1 MAVLSKIR
9 ERSLFLIIIIALALF
24 SFVLSGLFDGN
35 LFNKTASNIGEVN
48 GEPISREEFAQQVET
63 FRIRS
68 NNKGSNSQNVNFAW
82 NALVREKI
90 YQNQIDK
97 SGVVVG
103 EKDVWD
109 AIVSQISTQN
119 GAQFLNEA
127 GTFDPERLK
136 EYVST
141 LKDNSEEDEA
151 GASAW
156 LSWINYEKGVKKTLE
171 QNTYNALI
179 KAGMGRTLF
188 EGEND
193 Y

>member
-82 NALVREKI
+82 NALVREKF